1 MKEIHIKSLDFNNIN
16 NNYELKHEYTE
27 KISPNGYTTYLYFG
41 RHKLEED
48 NCIIIKNIEI
58 DFNKI
63 QNYEIDQIKKSIFLL
78 NTLNNKNY
86 FPKLVNLSLS
96 EDKKN
101 IYVIFK
107 GNNISLDRLI
117 RTKVFDYKNQKNLIK
132 YIIYQI
138 TYGLYILHSNNIILH
153 NLKPLFILID
163 QTAKISIYN
172 FLSAIYKGEK
182 SIYFTASYAAPE
194 IFISESNIDEKY
206 DMWSLGV
213 IMIELYLN
221 QINFFGVKNKEE
233 GNGDKKINQIKII
246 LSKFDIE
253 EKNKYNDL
261 NILLKD
267 IINGKIN
274 AKFKIKDIL
283 NEINDL
289 DAKEL
294 IENLL
299 VINPKKRFSSEQVLK
314 SKYLKEYEGLDSLQI
329 EPINYSWNYCKKYN
343 NIKGI
348 DKFINIDDLNNLI
361 NNK

>member
-16 NNYELKHEYTE
+16 NNYELIHEYTE

-63 QNYEIDQIKKSIFLL
+63 QNYEIDQIKKNIFLL

-101 IYVIFK
+101 IYAIFK

-117 RTKVFDYKNQKNLIK
+117 RSKVFDYKNQKNLIK

-138 TYGLYILHSNNIILH
+138 TYGLYVLHSNNIIHH

-163 QTAKISIYN
+163 EKANISIYN
-172 FLSAIYKGEK
+172 FLSSIFKGEQ
-182 SIYFTASYAAPE
+182 SIYFTSSYAAPE
-194 IFISESNIDEKY
+194 LFISGINIDEKY

-213 IMIELYLN
+213 IMIELYLGKL
-221 QINFFGVKNKEE
+221 NFFSVKNNEK
-233 GNGDKKINQIKII
+233 GKDDILNII
-246 LSKFDIE
+246 LSKFDIK
-253 EKNKYNDL
+253 EKNNNEKL
-261 NILLKD
+261 NILMKNILSGQIK
-267 IINGKIN
+267 
-274 AKFKIKDIL
+274 AEFKFEEIL
-283 NEINDL
+283 NEINDFE
-289 DAKEL
+289 AIEL
-294 IENLL
+294 INNLL
-299 VINPKKRFSSEQVLK
+299 TINPKERFSAEQALK
-314 SKYLKEYEGLDSLQI
+314 SKYLNEYID
-329 EPINYSWNYCKKYN
+329 INPLKVEHFNFSRNNCKNLN
-343 NIKGI
+343 NKS
-348 DKFINIDDLNNLI
+348 NLI
-361 NNK
+361 NAIEEAFY

>member
-63 QNYEIDQIKKSIFLL
+63 QNYEINQIKKSIFLL

-138 TYGLYILHSNNIILH
+138 TYGLYVLHSNNIIHH

-163 QTAKISIYN
+163 EKANISIYN
-172 FLSAIYKGEK
+172 FLSSIFKGEQ
-182 SIYFTASYAAPE
+182 SIYFTSSYAAPE
-194 IFISESNIDEKY
+194 LFISGINIDEKY

-213 IMIELYLN
+213 IMIELYLRKLN
-221 QINFFGVKNKEE
+221 YFSVKDNEK
-233 GNGDKKINQIKII
+233 GKDGILNII
-246 LSKFDIE
+246 LSKFDING
-253 EKNKYNDL
+253 KNNYENL
-261 NILLKD
+261 NILMKNILSGQTK
-267 IINGKIN
+267 
-274 AKFKIKDIL
+274 AEFKIEEIL

-289 DAKEL
+289 EAIEL
-294 IENLL
+294 INNLL
-299 VINPKKRFSSEQVLK
+299 TINPKERFSAEQALK
-314 SKYLKEYEGLDSLQI
+314 SKYLNEYID
-329 EPINYSWNYCKKYN
+329 INPLKVEQFNFSQNNCKNLNDKTKL
-343 NIKGI
+343 IDAI
-348 DKFINIDDLNNLI
+348 DKMFYLKKNN
-361 NNK
+361 